1 MAIIKAL
8 KILTQPQGA
17 RYNATLS
24 TQPVIQVGNLDTVT
38 NAFTVDAGFV
48 GTVLVVE
55 GVGNA
60 GYNLSGTL
68 SVAFVAG
75 VATFTNL
82 GFVPDASNS
91 TLDIAPAS
99 LSFTTTNLNVI
110 SSITFSISNASK
122 LVITST
128 PIPTTAIINRT
139 LQIPIKLQLK
149 DSSNNSIPLDG
160 VSIVATASGA
170 NVSGTTTLVTNASGY
185 VIFSALTFS
194 SGAHVLIS
202 FGAPGLIPAILE
214 LDLSYTDIIKPRRS
228 IVAGKVPLST
238 DLVPFEICINIPDKQ
253 LWCADQTGT
262 PILIVDGDALVGGG
276 SSTLLGLTDVV
287 LTTPADGQV
296 LKYNTSTSKWIN
308 DTDATGSGGGGSGTL
323 FSTGST
329 APTTPA
335 QGDRW
340 VNTTDAVQYT
350 YYQTAWVQ
358 FNN

>member
-24 TQPVIQVGNLDTVT
+24 TQPVIQVGNLDTVS
-38 NAFTVDAGFV
+38 NAFTVDPSFV

-68 SVAFVAG
+68 SIPFVSG
-75 VATFTNL
+75 VAAFTNL

-99 LSFTTTNLNVI
+99 LSFTTTNLNVV
-110 SSITFSISNASK
+110 SSVTFSISNASK
-122 LVITST
+122 LVITSF
-128 PIPTTAIINRT
+128 PIPTTANINRP
-139 LQIPIKLQLK
+139 LQIPIRLQLQ
-149 DSSNNSIPLDG
+149 DSTNNAIALEG
-160 VSIVATASGA
+160 VSVAVTASGA
-170 NVSGTTTLVTNASGY
+170 NVSGVTTISTNANGY

-194 SGAHVLIS
+194 SGSHVLIS
-202 FGAPGLIPAILE
+202 FGALGLTPAVLE

-238 DLVPFEICINIPDKQ
+238 DLVPFEICINIPDKK
-253 LWCADQTGT
+253 LYVADETGA
-262 PILIVDGDALVGGG
+262 PVLLI
-276 SSTLLGLTDVV
+276 SS
-287 LTTPADGQV
+287 
-296 LKYNTSTSKWIN
+296 
-308 DTDATGSGGGGSGTL
+308 SGGGGSANTFTSGA
-323 FSTGST
+323 T
-329 APTTPA
+329 APTSPQ